1 MGKLSP
7 GCLIDCELTHPG
19 SLVKVTHLQEYLS
32 LPKELFTQGQ
42 YLSLDPWV
50 APWQPTQCLLTT
62 TKNLINA
69 IRCRIR
75 ALC

>member
-32 LPKELFTQGQ
+32 LPNKLFTQGQ
-42 YLSLDPWV
+42 YLSLAPWV
-50 APWQPTQCLLTT
+50 APMATHTMFANSN
-62 TKNLINA
+62 KKLINA
-69 IRCRIR
+69 ISSHIR
-75 ALC
+75 DLC